1 MGVNANLIGAMIGC
15 GDIDHAFP
23 GFGHRFFSFSSRVIL
38 AAKPRMQGDRNIKHL
53 RRAGLWSIVEPKANT
68 MKEEK
73 VNELIVT
80 FADYVENYCDRENTA
95 EDVPAIVDEHF
106 DEFIEWAFEDFVINE
121 EDQDILKGIPDTRFR
136 DMLKAEVVQ
145 EFQMILRLRKHKVL
159 IGTAPL

>member
-1 MGVNANLIGAMIGC
+1 M
-15 GDIDHAFP
+15 
-23 GFGHRFFSFSSRVIL
+23 
-38 AAKPRMQGDRNIKHL
+38 
-53 RRAGLWSIVEPKANT
+53 
-68 MKEEK
+68 
-73 VNELIVT
+73 
-80 FADYVENYCDRENTA
+80 ENYCDRENTA

-106 DEFIEWAFEDFVINE
+106 DEFIEWACEDFVINE